1 MHLRHTVPDTM
12 YTIKYCKTGEV
23 LRKDINWKEVLSFFE
38 EKVFEEVSS
47 PHHLDIKE
55 IVWVDTV
62 RK

>member
-1 MHLRHTVPDTM
+1 MK
-12 YTIKYCKTGEV
+12 YTIIHIDTRKV
-23 LRKDINWKEVLSFFE
+23 LKKDIEWIEVLSFFK

>member
-1 MHLRHTVPDTM
+1 MHSSHTVTDII
-12 YTIKYCKTGEV
+12 YTIKLRKTGKV
-23 LRKDINWKEVLSFFE
+23 LRKNINWKEVISFFE

-47 PHHLDIKE
+47 PYHLETKE